1 MAIQSVTTPGIDV
14 EEPLSD
20 DEIAFNEAIAR
31 GGLSDND
38 RTYFAAHG
46 FNVPD

>member
-1 MAIQSVTTPGIDV
+1 MAIQSVTTPGI
-14 EEPLSD
+14 EAEPVLSD
-20 DEIAFNEAIAR
+20 DEIAFQEAIAR
-31 GGLSDND
+31 GGLSEND